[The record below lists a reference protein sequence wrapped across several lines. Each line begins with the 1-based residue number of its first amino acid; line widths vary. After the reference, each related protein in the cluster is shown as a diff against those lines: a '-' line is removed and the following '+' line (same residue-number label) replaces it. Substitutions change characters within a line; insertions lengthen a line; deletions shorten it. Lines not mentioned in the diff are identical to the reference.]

1 MTAVLAER
9 RFEALLVEVDDRRA
23 AITRDL
29 EAKWPSWRQEV
40 EDAVQ
45 ESFAALPRHR
55 DAVERF
61 SERQGRRPTVDD
73 LEAKWRAGAAAKMLD
88 ARRRR
93 QGRASGGPREFV
105 SIDVLGDAVAD
116 AQRNAPDTSEDL
128 LRQQFKELLMTLR
141 DPEDRRYARIR
152 LLEMTRAGD
161 DGEEAVLTMAEARK
175 ELGWT
180 QRQWNTRGAK
190 VRAQIAAA
198 AKRIHH
204 REWCEEHFRAI
215 GPWISAE
222 LDPHMHQRVSL
233 HLEGCERCSTTA
245 LRMQSELR
253 EAARH
258 VFDPTPA
265 ITLAGGLG
273 LLGWVKAKI
282 GLGAGAAV
290 AGGSTAATGV
300 GGSAI
305 GGAAIGGTL
314 ITKAC
319 VGVAAIG
326 CVAAVGGT
334 LAENASETPRPKPAD
349 QTARAA
355 QAARPAAI
363 NSSGR
368 LGALPTQTT
377 RSASTTTSPP
387 MSGQP
392 KRGAK
397 AARQRGTRRERARAR
412 RATVRAAKAL
422 SPIGFSSVASTR
434 SSPAAVRANDA
445 LGVQPAVS
453 PAKSASAPTSS
464 RWRDTSSLPAPRTAA
479 GTAAAA
485 KAFGP

>member
-1 MTAVLAER
+1 MTVVLADR
-9 RFEALLVEVDDRRA
+9 RFEALLVEVDDRRT

-29 EAKWPSWRQEV
+29 QARWPSWRQEV

-55 DAVERF
+55 DAIERF
-61 SERQGRRPTVDD
+61 SEKQGRRPTVDD

-105 SIDVLGDAVAD
+105 SIDVLGDTVAD
-116 AQRNAPDTSEDL
+116 AQHSAPEASEDL
-128 LRQQFKELLMTLR
+128 LRQQFEELLMALR

-152 LLEMTRAGD
+152 LLEMTRASD
-161 DGEEAVLTMAEARK
+161 DGQEAILTMAEARK

-180 QRQWNTRGAK
+180 QRQWNTRGAR

-198 AKRIHH
+198 AMRIPDPG
-204 REWCEEHFRAI
+204 WCEEHFRAI

-245 LRMQSELR
+245 LRMQGELR

-258 VFDPTPA
+258 VLDPTPA
-265 ITLAGGLG
+265 ITLASGLG

-305 GGAAIGGTL
+305 GGAAIGGTM
-314 ITKAC
+314 IAKAC
-319 VGVAAIG
+319 VGVAALG

-334 LAENASETPRPKPAD
+334 LVEESSKAPRPKPAH
-349 QTARAA
+349 QTTSAARAR
-355 QAARPAAI
+355 QPATI
-363 NSSGR
+363 NVSSR
-368 LGALPTQTT
+368 HGALPAQTT
-377 RSASTTTSPP
+377 RHVATTTSPP
-387 MSGQP
+387 VSGQT
-392 KRGAK
+392 KVGAK
-397 AARQRGTRRERARAR
+397 GTRQTRAQRERAQAK
-412 RATVRAAKAL
+412 RATARAARAL
-422 SPIGFSSVASTR
+422 TPIGSSPTVSSPT
-434 SSPAAVRANDA
+434 SSPAAVQANKA
-445 LGVQPAVS
+445 LGIQPAG
-453 PAKSASAPTSS
+453 PTRSAGAPISS
-464 RWRDTSSLPAPRTAA
+464 GQGGQGSTPAPSTS
-479 GTAAAA
+479 AAAA
-485 KAFGP
+485 EAAFGP